1 MENNYS
7 AAEKLLLEGQ
17 YEPFFRMMDGE
28 RQGNSDDHNFL
39 SIQEMRVNRAKQK
52 SRIGTVSS
60 ENDDVTLN
68 RIGVALFDWLYT
80 KFINNNYSFFV
91 QPEKLITGK
100 IKSILWLEKG
110 LEKSKSVCRIVI
122 GPAYGTGTIIN
133 NKYLLTCHHVI
144 SNTEDATDA
153 RLQFNYVEGTRADEI
168 PEYCLNPS
176 AFFYTDASL
185 DFTICAIEDNLVKY
199 ISDFAL
205 ITLKKQSLK
214 FVKDVQIIQ
223 HPDGQYMQISLI
235 DSRLTGTEHHC
246 IYYTSDTESGSSGS
260 PVFNEKWEI
269 IGIHTSATDKD
280 ANAGTF
286 INSILDKLEEEKI
299 FL

>member
-7 AAEKLLLEGQ
+7 DAERLLIEGQ
-17 YEPFFRMMDGE
+17 YETFFRMMDPE
-28 RQGNSDDHNFL
+28 KDNRDDYLFL
-39 SIQEMRVNRAKQK
+39 SQQESRINRASKK
-52 SRIGTVSS
+52 NKFGTLGS
-60 ENDDVTLN
+60 ENHEVTLN
-68 RIGVALFDWLYT
+68 NINVALFDWLYG
-80 KFINNNYSFFV
+80 KFIKLNYSFFAK
-91 QPEKLITGK
+91 PEKLVTGK

-110 LEKSKSVCRIVI
+110 LDKSKSVCRISI
-122 GPAYGTGTIIN
+122 GPSYGTGTVIN

-144 SNTEDATDA
+144 GNTEDATDA
-153 RLQFNYVEGTRADEI
+153 RLQFDYLEGTKAEDI
-168 PEYCLNPS
+168 PEYSLNPS
-176 AFFYTDASL
+176 ACFYTDASL
-185 DFTICAIEDNLVKY
+185 DFTICAIEDSLVKY
-199 ISDFAL
+199 ISGNPP

-235 DSRLTGTEHHC
+235 DSRLTGSEDYH

-286 INSILDKLEEEKI
+286 INNILEKLEEDKVT
-299 FL
+299 L